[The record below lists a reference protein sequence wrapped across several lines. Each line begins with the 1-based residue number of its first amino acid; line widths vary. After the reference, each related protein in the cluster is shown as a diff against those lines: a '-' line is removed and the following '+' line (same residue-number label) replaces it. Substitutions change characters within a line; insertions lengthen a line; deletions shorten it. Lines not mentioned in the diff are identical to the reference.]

1 MKKYFSKKFS
11 KIQVLNTILSS
22 CNESKNTKDKLII
35 HTATG
40 IYQGTLRD
48 CHQPDDINIKDGD
61 DILTCFEK
69 LYISS
74 LQDYENSDD
83 IKDDIEVSENP
94 ITIELEDV
102 DIITS
107 MKSIHVPFVVI
118 FVDQIIGISIGH
130 FE

>member
-1 MKKYFSKKFS
+1 MKKYFSKKFF
-11 KIQVLNTILSS
+11 KIQTINTILNSLNDTKS
-22 CNESKNTKDKLII
+22 TKDKLII

-40 IYQGTLRD
+40 LYQGTLRN
-48 CHQPDDINIKDGD
+48 CHQPDDITIKDGD
-61 DILTCFEK
+61 DFLTCFDK

-74 LQDYENSDD
+74 LRNYENSDN
-83 IKDDIEVSENP
+83 IEISENP

-107 MKSIHVPFVVI
+107 VKSIHVPFVVI
-118 FVDQIIGISIGH
+118 FVDQIIGVSVGH